1 MKLRH
6 WLSSVIR
13 LSLALLVTVIVH
25 PAGATDPREAGPR
38 ALIITYHTTPSN
50 RVAFRR
56 ELDSSVAQQWRRWKD
71 EGVLRDY
78 RLVYNRYVDSGNWD
92 AMALLSFAGDAGL
105 ERWKRVEI
113 DSPAGLS
120 PKALEFTTSID
131 TVPADQMRQNGKS
144 APDAVFLVIPYEYL
158 VPVNEYLQY
167 LDDYTLPQLDGWMQE
182 GVLAHYDVYLA
193 RYPAGRPWQSLLV
206 LEYKGDRGLAA
217 RDATVAKVRARLKD
231 NPKWKAVSDGK
242 KNVRNERVPV
252 IADPLAAG

>member
-1 MKLRH
+1 MKHRRWTTFAARTLIV
-6 WLSSVIR
+6 LS
-13 LSLALLVTVIVH
+13 ALI
-25 PAGATDPREAGPR
+25 AASTDAADTRDVGPR

-56 ELDSSVAQQWRRWKD
+56 ELEASVAQQWRRWKD

-78 RLVYNRYVDSGNWD
+78 RLVYNRYVDSANWD

-120 PKALEFTTSID
+120 PKALELTTGID

-144 APDAVFLVIPYEYL
+144 APDSVFLVIPYEYI
-158 VPVNEYLQY
+158 VPVNDYLQY
-167 LDDYTLPQLDGWMQE
+167 LDDYTLPQLEGWMQE
-182 GVLAHYDVYLA
+182 RVLAHYDVYLA

-206 LEYKGDRGLAA
+206 LEYKGDRGLGA
-217 RDATVAKVRARLKD
+217 RDAVVAKVRARLKD
-231 NPKWKAVSDGK
+231 NPKWKAISDSK

-252 IADPLAAG
+252 IADPLASG